1 MTSHT
6 QSTEPPPDVCLLL
19 RAHAEAR
26 WLSNDLVPVVR
37 QLEQD
42 PRAGAVLTYLEVLRL
57 DARRH
62 AAETDAA
69 RLALDALES
78 GADVAMDTSARRYH
92 AAVRRLRARVDRRL
106 VLAIASVAQPDARIA

>member
-1 MTSHT
+1 MTAEPHRT
-6 QSTEPPPDVCLLL
+6 DPPPDVCLLL

-26 WLSNDLVPVVR
+26 WLSNELVPVVR

-42 PRAGAVLTYLEVLRL
+42 PRASAVVSYLEVLRL

-69 RLALDALES
+69 RLVLDAEPVGDAGMHS
-78 GADVAMDTSARRYH
+78 NARRYH
-92 AAVRRLRARVDRRL
+92 AAVRRLRTRVERRMT
-106 VLAIASVAQPDARIA
+106 LALESVAQPDARIA

>member
-1 MTSHT
+1 MTAEPHRT
-6 QSTEPPPDVCLLL
+6 DPPPDVCLLL

-26 WLSNDLVPVVR
+26 WLSNELVPVVR

-42 PRAGAVLTYLEVLRL
+42 PRAGAVLSYLEVLRL

-69 RLALDALES
+69 RLVLDAAEPN
-78 GADVAMDTSARRYH
+78 GDAAMHSNARRYH
-92 AAVRRLRARVDRRL
+92 SAVRRLRTRVERRMT
-106 VLAIASVAQPDARIA
+106 LALESVAQPDARIA